1 MYQGY
6 IVYCIVSKTF
16 DQIED
21 SVDGVTL
28 SLDPDYVFV
37 DGNIVSNMVL
47 LVLYIALFLFEYQSL
62 IGSRCKFYIIDL

>member
-1 MYQGY
+1 M
-6 IVYCIVSKTF
+6 VYCIVSKIF

-37 DGNIVSNMVL
+37 DGYIVSNMVL
-47 LVLYIALFLFEYQSL
+47 LVL
-62 IGSRCKFYIIDL
+62 